1 MALIQASIEQL
12 RVGHYIHLP
21 TGWTNHPFMLN
32 AFKIKDQ
39 QQLDIIRHL
48 DLTLM
53 MVDPDKSDLPIM
65 PLLRGETQ
73 DTSPDLLEDLEALID
88 SGPPPFD
95 EKAFRRSMRAAD
107 KAFGQSM
114 SDLRDA
120 LGALNL
126 KPDEGLANTA
136 QIVRNTAARISEH
149 EGPLG
154 IHLIRSPHT
163 DILLQHS
170 LNVAFIS
177 MLMARELGM
186 NPIEIEEVG
195 LAGLIHDIGELKV
208 PTQITQKRG
217 DLNKAE
223 QNFLNMHPQ
232 YGFEM
237 LTQLNAFE
245 AKIRQVAQLH
255 HERLDGSGYPLGLK
269 GGEIPP
275 LARII
280 GLVDFFDELLH
291 PRSSAN
297 PASPSQAIGML
308 YKLSQKKFDIN
319 QVKLL
324 IKVLGVYPPGS
335 LVKLSDESMA
345 LVLSTEP
352 SMPLKPK
359 ILPYIKAQ
367 RPEGTTMIDLRED
380 ERIIAGLLKQED
392 LDDSQK
398 QFFNLTRRF
407 CYYFAF

>member
-21 TGWTNHPFMLN
+21 TGWTNHPFMFN
-32 AFKIKDQ
+32 TFKIKDQ
-39 QQLDIIRHL
+39 QQLDILRHL
-48 DLTLM
+48 DLTLL
-53 MVDPDKSDLPIM
+53 MVDPDKSDLPIE
-65 PLLRGETQ
+65 PLLRG
-73 DTSPDLLEDLEALID
+73 DIPDAGPDLDELEELIA

-114 SDLRDA
+114 SELRDA

-136 QIVRNTAARISEH
+136 QIVRNAAFTLSQH

-154 IHLIRSPHT
+154 LHLIRSPHT

-170 LNVAFIS
+170 LNVAFIA

-186 NPIEIEEVG
+186 NPIELEETG
-195 LAGLIHDIGELKV
+195 LAGLIHDIGELKI
-208 PTQITQKRG
+208 PSQTTQKRG
-217 DLNKAE
+217 DLSKAE

-232 YGFEM
+232 YGLEM

-245 AKIRQVAQLH
+245 PKIRQVAHLH
-255 HERLDGSGYPLGLK
+255 HERLDGSGYPLGIK

-275 LARII
+275 LARLI
-280 GLVDFFDELLH
+280 GLVDFYDELLH
-291 PRSSAN
+291 PRNSGN
-297 PASPSQAIGML
+297 PAAPSQAISQL
-308 YKLSQKKFDIN
+308 YKLSQKKFDQN
-319 QVKLL
+319 LVKLL

-335 LVKLSDESMA
+335 LVKLSDESIA

-352 SMPLKPK
+352 TMPLKPK

-367 RPEGTTMIDLRED
+367 RPEAVAMIDLRED
-380 ERIIAGLLKQED
+380 ERIITGVLKQEE
-392 LDDSQK
+392 LDEGQR

>member
-21 TGWTNHPFMLN
+21 TGWTNHPFMFN

-48 DLTLM
+48 DLSLM
-53 MVDPDKSDLPIM
+53 MVDPDKSDLPIE
-65 PLLRGETQ
+65 PLLRG
-73 DTSPDLLEDLEALID
+73 DIPDAGPDLDELEVLIA
-88 SGPPPFD
+88 SGPLPFD

-114 SDLRDA
+114 SELRDA

-136 QIVRNTAARISEH
+136 QIVRNAAFTLSQH

-154 IHLIRSPHT
+154 LHLIRSPHT

-186 NPIEIEEVG
+186 SPIELEETG
-195 LAGLIHDIGELKV
+195 LAGLIHDIGELKI
-208 PTQITQKRG
+208 PSQITQKRG
-217 DLNKAE
+217 ELNKAE
-223 QNFLNMHPQ
+223 QNFLKMHPQ
-232 YGFEM
+232 YGFDM

-245 AKIRQVAQLH
+245 PKIRQVAHLH
-255 HERLDGSGYPLGLK
+255 HERLDGSGYPLGIK

-275 LARII
+275 LVRLI
-280 GLVDFFDELLH
+280 GLVDFYDELLH
-291 PRSSAN
+291 PRNSGTPVA
-297 PASPSQAIGML
+297 PSQAISQL
-308 YKLSQKKFDIN
+308 YKLSQKKFDQN
-319 QVKLL
+319 LVKLL
-324 IKVLGVYPPGS
+324 VKVLGVYPPGS
-335 LVKLSDESMA
+335 LVKLSDESIA
-345 LVLSTEP
+345 LVISTEP
-352 SMPLKPK
+352 TMPLKPK

-367 RPEGTTMIDLRED
+367 RPEAVAMIDLRED
-380 ERIIAGLLKQED
+380 ERTISSAIKQEE
-392 LDDSQK
+392 LDEGQR

>member
-21 TGWTNHPFMLN
+21 TGWTNHPFMFN
-32 AFKIKDQ
+32 TFKIKDQ
-39 QQLDIIRHL
+39 QQLDILRHL
-48 DLTLM
+48 DLTLL
-53 MVDPDKSDLPIM
+53 MVDPDKSDLPIE
-65 PLLRGETQ
+65 PLLRG
-73 DTSPDLLEDLEALID
+73 DIPDAGPDLDELEELIA

-114 SDLRDA
+114 SELRDA

-136 QIVRNTAARISEH
+136 QIVRNAAFTLSQH

-154 IHLIRSPHT
+154 LHLIRSPHT

-170 LNVAFIS
+170 LNVAFIA

-186 NPIEIEEVG
+186 NPIEIEETG
-195 LAGLIHDIGELKV
+195 LAGLIHDIGELKI
-208 PTQITQKRG
+208 PSQITQKRG
-217 DLNKAE
+217 DLSKAE

-232 YGFEM
+232 YGLEM
-237 LTQLNAFE
+237 LSQLNAFE
-245 AKIRQVAQLH
+245 PKIRQVAHLH
-255 HERLDGSGYPLGLK
+255 HERLDGSGYPLGIK

-275 LARII
+275 LARLI
-280 GLVDFFDELLH
+280 GLVDFYDELLH
-291 PRSSAN
+291 PPNSGN
-297 PASPSQAIGML
+297 PAAPSQAISQL
-308 YKLSQKKFDIN
+308 YKLSQKKFDQN
-319 QVKLL
+319 LVKLL

-335 LVKLSDESMA
+335 LVKLSDESIA

-352 SMPLKPK
+352 TMPLKPK

-367 RPEGTTMIDLRED
+367 RPEAVAMIDLRED
-380 ERIIAGLLKQED
+380 ERIITGVLKQEE
-392 LDDSQK
+392 LDEGQR

>member
-21 TGWTNHPFMLN
+21 TGWTNHPFMFN
-32 AFKIKDQ
+32 TFKIKDQ
-39 QQLDIIRHL
+39 QQLDILRHL
-48 DLTLM
+48 DLTLL
-53 MVDPDKSDLPIM
+53 MVDPDKSDLPIE
-65 PLLRGETQ
+65 PLLRG
-73 DTSPDLLEDLEALID
+73 DIPDAGPDLDELEELIA

-114 SDLRDA
+114 SELRDA

-136 QIVRNTAARISEH
+136 QIVRNAAFTLSQH

-154 IHLIRSPHT
+154 LHLIRSPHT

-170 LNVAFIS
+170 LNVAFIA

-186 NPIEIEEVG
+186 NPIEIEETG
-195 LAGLIHDIGELKV
+195 LAGLIHDIGELKI
-208 PTQITQKRG
+208 PSQITQKRG

-232 YGFEM
+232 YGFDM

-245 AKIRQVAQLH
+245 PKIRQVAHLH
-255 HERLDGSGYPLGLK
+255 HERLDGSGYPLGIK

-275 LARII
+275 LARLI
-280 GLVDFFDELLH
+280 GLVDFYDELLH
-291 PRSSAN
+291 PRSSGN
-297 PASPSQAIGML
+297 PAAPSQAISQL
-308 YKLSQKKFDIN
+308 YKLSQKKFDQN
-319 QVKLL
+319 LVKLL

-335 LVKLSDESMA
+335 LVKLSDESIA

-352 SMPLKPK
+352 TMPLKPK

-367 RPEGTTMIDLRED
+367 RPEAVAMIDLRED
-380 ERIIAGLLKQED
+380 ERIITGVLKQEE
-392 LDDSQK
+392 LDEGQR

>member
-21 TGWTNHPFMLN
+21 TGWTNHPFMFN
-32 AFKIKDQ
+32 TFKIKDQ
-39 QQLDIIRHL
+39 QQLDILRHL
-48 DLTLM
+48 DLTLL
-53 MVDPDKSDLPIM
+53 MVDPDKSDLPIE
-65 PLLRGETQ
+65 PLLRG
-73 DTSPDLLEDLEALID
+73 DIPDAGPDLDELEELIA

-114 SDLRDA
+114 SELRDA

-136 QIVRNTAARISEH
+136 QIVRNAAFTLSQH

-154 IHLIRSPHT
+154 LHLIRSPHT

-170 LNVAFIS
+170 LNVAFIA

-186 NPIEIEEVG
+186 NPIELEETG
-195 LAGLIHDIGELKV
+195 LAGLIHDIGELKI
-208 PTQITQKRG
+208 PSQITQKRG
-217 DLNKAE
+217 DLSKAE

-232 YGFEM
+232 YGLEM

-245 AKIRQVAQLH
+245 PKIRQVAHLH
-255 HERLDGSGYPLGLK
+255 HERLDGSGYPLGIK

-275 LARII
+275 LARLI
-280 GLVDFFDELLH
+280 GLVDFYDELLH
-291 PRSSAN
+291 PRNSCN
-297 PASPSQAIGML
+297 PAAPSQAISQL
-308 YKLSQKKFDIN
+308 YKLSQKKFDQN
-319 QVKLL
+319 LVKLL

-335 LVKLSDESMA
+335 LVKLSDESIA

-352 SMPLKPK
+352 TMPLKPK

-367 RPEGTTMIDLRED
+367 RPEAVAMIDLRED
-380 ERIIAGLLKQED
+380 ERIITGVLKQEE
-392 LDDSQK
+392 LDEGQR

>member
-12 RVGHYIHLP
+12 KVGHYIHLP
-21 TGWTNHPFMLN
+21 TGWTNHPFMFN
-32 AFKIKDQ
+32 TFKIKDQ
-39 QQLDIIRHL
+39 QQLDILRHL
-48 DLTLM
+48 DLTLL
-53 MVDPDKSDLPIM
+53 MVDPDKSDLPIE
-65 PLLRGETQ
+65 PLLRG
-73 DTSPDLLEDLEALID
+73 DIPDAGPDLDELEELIA

-114 SDLRDA
+114 SELRDA

-136 QIVRNTAARISEH
+136 QIVRNAAFTLSQH

-154 IHLIRSPHT
+154 LHLIRSPHT

-170 LNVAFIS
+170 LNVAFIA

-186 NPIEIEEVG
+186 NPIEIEETG
-195 LAGLIHDIGELKV
+195 LAGLIHDIGELKI
-208 PTQITQKRG
+208 PSQITQKRG

-232 YGFEM
+232 YGFDM

-245 AKIRQVAQLH
+245 PKIRQVAHLH
-255 HERLDGSGYPLGLK
+255 HERLDGSGYPLGIK

-275 LARII
+275 LARLI
-280 GLVDFFDELLH
+280 GLVDFYDELLH
-291 PRSSAN
+291 PRNSGN
-297 PASPSQAIGML
+297 PAAPSQAISQL
-308 YKLSQKKFDIN
+308 YKLSQKKFDQN
-319 QVKLL
+319 LVKLL

-335 LVKLSDESMA
+335 LVKLSDESIA

-352 SMPLKPK
+352 TMPLKPK

-367 RPEGTTMIDLRED
+367 RPEAVAMIDLRED
-380 ERIIAGLLKQED
+380 ERIITGVLKQEE
-392 LDDSQK
+392 LDEGQR

>member
-21 TGWTNHPFMLN
+21 TGWTNHPFMFN
-32 AFKIKDQ
+32 TFKIKDQ
-39 QQLDIIRHL
+39 QQLDILRHL
-48 DLTLM
+48 DLTLL
-53 MVDPDKSDLPIM
+53 MVDPDKSDLPIE
-65 PLLRGETQ
+65 PLLRG
-73 DTSPDLLEDLEALID
+73 DIPDAGPDLDELEELIA

-114 SDLRDA
+114 SELRDA

-136 QIVRNTAARISEH
+136 QIVRNAAFTLSQH

-154 IHLIRSPHT
+154 LHLIRSPHT

-170 LNVAFIS
+170 LNVAFIA

-186 NPIEIEEVG
+186 NPIEIEETG
-195 LAGLIHDIGELKV
+195 LAGLIHDIGELKI
-208 PTQITQKRG
+208 PSQITQKRG
-217 DLNKAE
+217 DLSKAE

-232 YGFEM
+232 YGLEM

-245 AKIRQVAQLH
+245 PKIRQVAHLH
-255 HERLDGSGYPLGLK
+255 HERLDGSGYPLGIK

-275 LARII
+275 LARLI
-280 GLVDFFDELLH
+280 GLVDFYDELLH
-291 PRSSAN
+291 PRNSGS
-297 PASPSQAIGML
+297 PAAPSQAISQL
-308 YKLSQKKFDIN
+308 YKLSQKKFDQN
-319 QVKLL
+319 LVKLL
-324 IKVLGVYPPGS
+324 VKVLGVYPPGS
-335 LVKLSDESMA
+335 LVKLSDESIA

-352 SMPLKPK
+352 TMPLKPK

-367 RPEGTTMIDLRED
+367 RPEAVAMIDLRED
-380 ERIIAGLLKQED
+380 ERIITGVLKQEE
-392 LDDSQK
+392 LDEGQR